1 MEDELYLVGSV
12 DEKDAKGVFHS
23 TPRKR
28 QVYCQTGP
36 ITRQEFF
43 QAGRNGLN
51 PETQFSVFAGDY
63 AGERECEYGGQRYAI
78 YRTYL
83 PPGSDYIELY
93 VERKGGTNAKDTH

>member
-43 QAGRNGLN
+43 QAGSNGLK
-51 PETQFSVFAGDY
+51 PETHF
-63 AGERECEYGGQRYAI
+63 
-78 YRTYL
+78 
-83 PPGSDYIELY
+83 
-93 VERKGGTNAKDTH
+93 